1 MKYPIDAKPFIKAL
15 ALEYGPIDKF
25 HEEAYGEVIELVNR
39 CYEDGLQ
46 GGGGYPLDLDAE
58 RRKFAEAAG
67 KDLEHVK
74 DNPLIPPLIA
84 WCNMAYEQGRRE
96 DIEHG

>member
-1 MKYPIDAKPFIKAL
+1 MKYPIDARPFMEAL

-46 GGGGYPLDLDAE
+46 GGGGYPLNLDTE
-58 RRKFAEAAG
+58 RRKFAEATG
-67 KDLEHVK
+67 KDLEHVE
-74 DNPLIPPLIA
+74 DNLLIPPLIA
-84 WCNMAYEQGRRE
+84 WCNMAYEQGRKE
-96 DIEHG
+96 DMKHG